1 MRHYACAKPEIYCKA
16 MPSVVQ
22 TPAVLSAA
30 KTAVKGIADAAAIG
44 TGAII
49 TMQPKPVM
57 PPPRET
63 WTYGLV
69 ASCCH
74 DPSFGCHACVC
85 PCLAV
90 ERVNSYLKNGH
101 EDGER
106 NRMTVLC
113 AYYCAGDSIAGTR
126 DRVRQKTNMV
136 EGECCS
142 KQCLDSCLTT
152 CLCWGCALAQDRREL
167 QVYFGHAG
175 ADAPVHPGTP
185 AAKAQSNEG
194 L

>member
-1 MRHYACAKPEIYCKA
+1 

-30 KTAVKGIADAAAIG
+30 KTAVKGIADAAAITTG
-44 TGAII
+44 TII

-57 PPPRET
+57 PPPRTE
-63 WTYGLV
+63 WTNGLLS
-69 ASCCH
+69 SCCH
-74 DPSFGCHACVC
+74 DPCFGCRACFC

-90 ERVNSYLKNGH
+90 ERVNSYLNNGH
-101 EDGER
+101 ENSET
-106 NRMTVLC
+106 NWVTVLC
-113 AYYCAGDSIAGTR
+113 SYYCTGDSIAGTR
-126 DRVRQKTNMV
+126 ERVRAKTNME

-142 KQCLDSCLTT
+142 KVCWDTCCTT
-152 CLCWGCALAQDRREL
+152 VFCWGCALAQDRREL

-175 ADAPVHPGTP
+175 PGATVHPGTP
-185 AAKAQSNEG
+185 AAAAAAQED